1 MKLDNTNEI
10 AVVENTSASIN
21 PFEMVNPEDASD
33 YMDNYV
39 EVCEAILKDS
49 DYQQFGEKKAK
60 KKSAWRK
67 LATAFR
73 ISDKI
78 IDEQQ
83 TFDDT
88 DQIVKAKYTVQASLP
103 NGRTTIGVGV
113 CSIYDK
119 IRYKPSGKFPAD
131 EETPS
136 NFELRGRFSNAE
148 HDIPSTA
155 HTRAKNRA
163 IADLIGA
170 GEVSAEELNE
180 EPKVVKRSSRNSST
194 SDNTAEV
201 TEDKPKKEAPKRR
214 SRKRKTKAPSDEV
227 TVNEIIE
234 TTATV
239 TEEDDAATKTKYHEI
254 DNEAV
259 QKCIAIIENENRE
272 VTSKNIRDELFD
284 MYDGNTIEIEDYDEA
299 IKTLE

>member
-1 MKLDNTNEI
+1 MNDSEI
-10 AVVENTSASIN
+10 AVVENTPASIN
-21 PFEMVNPEDASD
+21 PFEMVNPEAVSD
-33 YMDNYV
+33 YMENYI
-39 EVCEAILKDS
+39 EVCEAILEDA
-49 DYQQFGEKKAK
+49 DYQQIGEKKAK

-73 ISDKI
+73 ISDEI
-78 IDEQQ
+78 IDEQLI
-83 TFDDT
+83 FDDT
-88 DQIVKAKYTVQASLP
+88 DQIVKAKYTVQAYLP
-103 NGRTTIGVGV
+103 NGRSTIGVGV

-119 IRYKPSGKFPAD
+119 IRYKPTGKFPAD
-131 EETPS
+131 KETPS

-148 HDIPSTA
+148 HDVPSTA

-180 EPKVVKRSSRNSST
+180 VPKQVKRSSRNSST

-214 SRKRKTKAPSDEV
+214 GRKRKTAKAPSDEV

-234 TTATV
+234 TTAKTV
-239 TEEDDAATKTKYHEI
+239 TEEDDTATKTKYHEI

-259 QKCIAIIENENRE
+259 QKCIVIIENEGRE

-284 MYDGNTIEIEDYDEA
+284 MYDSNTIEIEDYDEA